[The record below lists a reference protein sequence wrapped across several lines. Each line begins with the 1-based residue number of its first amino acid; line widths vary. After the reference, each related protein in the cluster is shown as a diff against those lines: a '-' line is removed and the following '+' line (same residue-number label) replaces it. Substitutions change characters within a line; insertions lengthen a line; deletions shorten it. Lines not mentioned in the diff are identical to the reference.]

1 MTTEHGQG
9 GGVTRR
15 HLAKGLGAGAL
26 LTAAFTASANAQTA
40 AGTVRPFELPR
51 GAVTVVAYLQ
61 ASGGR
66 ENKLAEISSHLMGEV
81 RKNEPGNLLFQTHR
95 GADVPGLIL
104 FYEIFATEE
113 AFQAHK
119 DAEHTKRWFR
129 EIEPLVASPIQVSV
143 LRAV

>member
-1 MTTEHGQG
+1 MTNAHRQG
-9 GGVTRR
+9 DGVTRR
-15 HLAKGLGAGAL
+15 HLAKSLGAGAFM
-26 LTAAFTASANAQTA
+26 TAAFVGSANAQTP
-40 AGTVRPFELPR
+40 AGTAPPFELPQ

-66 ENKLAEISSHLMGEV
+66 ENKLAEISSHLMAEV
-81 RKNEPGNLLFQTHR
+81 RENEPGNLLFQTHR

-104 FYEIFATEE
+104 FYEVFATEE

-129 EIEPLVASPIQVSV
+129 EIEPLVAGPVQVFV